1 MAKAIGMDSDD
12 KRWEEEEDAQALI
25 RYLAMKKD
33 TKRLNAA
40 LKRSKTMAKER
51 IPNIKRNI
59 ERQKDEM
66 AGLKTLSTRKAKAF
80 N

>member
-1 MAKAIGMDSDD
+1 MAKSKAIDIDE
-12 KRWEEEEDAQALI
+12 KRWQEEQDADALI

-40 LKRSKTMAKER
+40 IKRSKTMAKER
-51 IPNIKRNI
+51 IPRIKENI